1 MIIYILLLFLFLD
14 GIYFYINLSF
24 FSKTIYDVQ
33 KSPVKAKYIPVAFTY
48 LLLVAIEYYFI
59 IKQKK
64 GLKDA
69 FLLGAGIYGVYELTN
84 YATLKE
90 WPLSLVFMDT
100 IWGGILFMSVTYL
113 YNRLINL

>member
-1 MIIYILLLFLFLD
+1 MLYILITFLVLD
-14 GIYFYINLSF
+14 GIYFYINESF
-24 FSKTIYDVQ
+24 FSRLIYNVQ
-33 KSPVKAKYIPVAFTY
+33 KSPIQARYGFVALTY
-48 LLLVAIEYYFI
+48 LLLVSIEYYFI

-90 WPLSLVFMDT
+90 WSLYLVIMDT
-100 IWGGILFMSVTYL
+100 IWGGILFVAATYL
-113 YNRLINL
+113 HNSLINL

>member
-1 MIIYILLLFLFLD
+1 MIYILFIFLFLD
-14 GIYFYINLSF
+14 GIYFYINQNF
-24 FSKTIYDVQ
+24 FSSTIYNVQ
-33 KSPVKAKYIPVAFTY
+33 KSPVKPRYISVVFTY

-69 FLLGAGIYGVYELTN
+69 FLLGSGIYGVYELTN
-84 YATLKE
+84 YSTLKE

-113 YNRLINL
+113 YNRFINL

>member
-1 MIIYILLLFLFLD
+1 MIYLLFLFLVFD
-14 GIYFYINLSF
+14 AIYFYINQNY
-24 FSKTIYDVQ
+24 FSNMIYNIQ
-33 KSPVKAKYIPVAFTY
+33 KSPVKPRYISILFTY

-84 YATLKE
+84 YSTLKD
-90 WPLSLVFMDT
+90 WPLYLVFMDT
-100 IWGGILFMSVTYL
+100 LWGGILFTLVTYL
-113 YNRLINL
+113 YNRLVNL